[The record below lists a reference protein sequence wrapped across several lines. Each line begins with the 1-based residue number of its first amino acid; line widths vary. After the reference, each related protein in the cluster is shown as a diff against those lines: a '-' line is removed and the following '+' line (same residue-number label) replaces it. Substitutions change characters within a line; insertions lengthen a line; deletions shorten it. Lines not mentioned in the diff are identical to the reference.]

1 MKKHFSDNKK
11 LYFGIAIGGAIA
23 GTVIYIWH
31 LKTAVGSVVI
41 DSPINAPSI
50 IDSAG
55 ATINQIHIERH
66 MHPGY
71 ITQCRETGTTYA
83 SIRAAAREM
92 DLPYFKVRKAAQG
105 LIESVDGFHFDVL
118 GDAHAPV

>member
-23 GTVIYIWH
+23 GTGIYIWH

-55 ATINQIHIERH
+55 ATIHKYYRGDRIHC
-66 MHPGY
+66 Y
-71 ITQCRETGTTYA
+71 
-83 SIRAAAREM
+83 S
-92 DLPYFKVRKAAQG
+92 
-105 LIESVDGFHFDVL
+105 DV
-118 GDAHAPV
+118 